1 MEEQLLERRQQ
12 QEDQQALV
20 TQGPREV
27 QLLLVLDQL
36 QVQLV
41 QVHRQR
47 ALLPILLRQLLQRN
61 LWSKSQ
67 SLTLL

>member
-1 MEEQLLERRQQ
+1 MEKQLLERRQLE
-12 QEDQQALV
+12 EDQQALV

-27 QLLLVLDQL
+27 QQLLVLDPL
-36 QVQLV
+36 QGQLV
-41 QVHRQR
+41 QVHRRR

-61 LWSKSQ
+61 LWYRSQ

>member
-1 MEEQLLERRQQ
+1 MEEQLLEKRQLE
-12 QEDQQALV
+12 EDQQVLV

>member
-1 MEEQLLERRQQ
+1 MEEQLLERRQL
-12 QEDQQALV
+12 EEEQQALV

>member
-1 MEEQLLERRQQ
+1 MEEQLLERRQLE
-12 QEDQQALV
+12 EDQQALV

-36 QVQLV
+36 QAQLV

>member
-1 MEEQLLERRQQ
+1 MEEQLLERQQQ

-41 QVHRQR
+41 QVHRRR

>member
-1 MEEQLLERRQQ
+1 MEEQLLERRQLE
-12 QEDQQALV
+12 EDQQALV

>member
-1 MEEQLLERRQQ
+1 MEKQLLERRQLE
-12 QEDQQALV
+12 EDQQALV

-27 QLLLVLDQL
+27 QQLLVLDPL
-36 QVQLV
+36 QGQLV
-41 QVHRQR
+41 QVHHRR

-61 LWSKSQ
+61 LWHRSQ

>member
-1 MEEQLLERRQQ
+1 MEEQLLERRQL
-12 QEDQQALV
+12 EEEQQALV

-41 QVHRQR
+41 QVHRRR

>member
-1 MEEQLLERRQQ
+1 MEEQLLERRQL
-12 QEDQQALV
+12 EEEQQALV

-47 ALLPILLRQLLQRN
+47 ALLPILLLQLLQRN

>member
-12 QEDQQALV
+12 QEDRQALV
-20 TQGPREV
+20 TQGQREV
-27 QLLLVLDQL
+27 QLLLLDPL
-36 QVQLV
+36 QAQLV